1 MAENFI
7 LEMFIVF
14 MLILFSPVLSRF
26 LKMPVIVIETLF
38 GILLGPSI
46 LGILKEEHWLST
58 MALIGFIYLMFVV
71 GLEVE
76 LGLLRKKFS
85 KVVAISLGSFLVP
98 LTIGYLVGHY
108 YKLPPEFIGVA
119 LSTTSMGVVLPT
131 VKEYAKS
138 KSEMAQ
144 TLLGAAILVDVVSML
159 ALAYVIERE
168 YLSLD
173 KLVFFVASI
182 LGLIIAIAILK
193 KWEPVKN
200 KIKALTRSHHL
211 DIRFCIALIFGF
223 AALAEFTG
231 IHAIIGAFAAGLLVS
246 EIGEKVE
253 GLMEKLLSFGYGFFI
268 PIFFITVGI
277 KTDLR
282 LVFGNIRGIEILL
295 ALIAA
300 GFLGKILGT
309 YIISRATGFTKYES
323 LSMSFAMS
331 ARLSLIIAAAEL
343 GLASGIISSEIYSIL
358 VLLAIIS
365 VLLSPTLSKIVIGKE
380 IPKVPEEMPL
390 P

>member
-1 MAENFI
+1 MSENI
-7 LEMFIVF
+7 VLEMFIVF
-14 MLILFSPVLSRF
+14 ILILVSPILSRL

-46 LGILKEEHWLST
+46 LGIFEEEHWLLT
-58 MALIGFIYLMFVV
+58 MALVGFIYLMFVV

-76 LGLLRKKFS
+76 LGLLKKKFS

-98 LTIGYLVGHY
+98 LTVGYIVGLY
-108 YKLPPEFIGVA
+108 YDLPPEFIGVA

-131 VKEYAKS
+131 VKEYAENKP
-138 KSEMAQ
+138 EMAQ
-144 TLLGAAILVDVVSML
+144 TLLSAAILVDIISML

-168 YLSLD
+168 YLSPD
-173 KLVFFVASI
+173 KLVFFLASV
-182 LGLIIAIAILK
+182 LGLIVAIAILK
-193 KWEPVKN
+193 EWKPAKN
-200 KIKALTRSHHL
+200 KIKALTGGYHL
-211 DIRFCIALIFGF
+211 DIRLCIALIFGF

-231 IHAIIGAFAAGLLVS
+231 VHAIIGAFAAGLVVS

-253 GLMEKLLSFGYGFFI
+253 GLIEKLLSFGYGFFI

-309 YIISRATGFTKYES
+309 YTISRATGFTKYES

-365 VLLSPTLSKIVIGKE
+365 VLLSPTLSKIIIGKE